1 MMQNNFITK
10 SCNIDE
16 LDPNFNDLPIA
27 LERKD
32 GIEVNTAMSNAFGFG
47 GTNACL
53 VFRKYNYV
61 RSQ

>member
-1 MMQNNFITK
+1 MMQNNFIAK

-16 LDPNFNDLPIA
+16 LDPNFCDLPIA

-32 GIEVNTAMSNAFGFG
+32 NIEVNTVMSNAFGFG

-53 VFRKYNYV
+53 VFRKI
-61 RSQ
+61 